1 MKEAREQKPAVDKL
15 NELSGSL
22 LDLIPWHAREG
33 LDKLVTED
41 GERYKAVC
49 DAVTQQVERI
59 DADLQRS
66 QQVNRPRSAVRR
78 LNLNLNWLV
87 LKKEKKL
94 NAFCR
99 LPVRRGCRLR
109 AGLAVRSRE
118 EIAVDGRHQAGAG
131 SNHSP
136 APSAEG

>member
-22 LDLIPWHAREG
+22 LDLIPWHTREA

-49 DAVTQQVERI
+49 DGVAQQVERI

-66 QQVNRPRSAVRR
+66 QQVS
-78 LNLNLNWLV
+78 
-87 LKKEKKL
+87 
-94 NAFCR
+94 
-99 LPVRRGCRLR
+99 RLR
-109 AGLAVRSRE
+109 SSTQRPL
-118 EIAVDGRHQAGAG
+118 
-131 SNHSP
+131 P
-136 APSAEG
+136 